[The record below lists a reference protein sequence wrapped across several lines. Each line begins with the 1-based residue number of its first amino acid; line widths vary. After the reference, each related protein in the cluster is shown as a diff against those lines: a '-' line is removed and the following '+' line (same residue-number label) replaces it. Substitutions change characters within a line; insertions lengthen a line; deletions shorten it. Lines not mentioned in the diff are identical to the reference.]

1 MTTLRRAWAVLRDA
15 VQRLGQDDASLLAGA
30 MSFFAF
36 LSLVPTLLVAILTIG
51 WVLGRERALSEVVSV
66 GDAAL
71 GPEGASALEVLLGNP
86 SIGDGSAWVAIASL
100 VTALY
105 GGSRAFVHLQTA
117 LNRTFEVRRKVGE
130 GWWERARIVV
140 VKRGVSVLIVLG
152 VAVAMLLSVVAK
164 TVLTVVAGV
173 ATSLV
178 GDVPYLFTLV
188 ELFVST
194 GILALFLGV
203 VYTVLPDV
211 EVERRDVAAGA
222 TCAAVLL
229 SLGAK
234 LLSLYLVTVAA
245 RSLSGAAATFIV
257 TLLWLYYTSYVV
269 LFGAEITAALA
280 CVRGHPIRPEP
291 HAEWIGAEHARA
303 VDNAPQDV
311 ERWPDKRDLLARPS
325 G

>member
-1 MTTLRRAWAVLRDA
+1 MLRRAWSVLRDA

-36 LSLVPTLLVAILTIG
+36 LSLVPMLLVAILTIG
-51 WVLGRERALSEVVSV
+51 WVLGRERALAEVVAV

-86 SIGDGSAWVAIASL
+86 SIGQGSAWVAIASL

-117 LNRTFEVRRKVGE
+117 LNRTFEVRRKAGE
-130 GWWERARIVV
+130 GWRERARIVV

-152 VAVAMLLSVVAK
+152 VAIAVLLSVIAK

-178 GDVPYLFTLV
+178 GDVPHLFTLL
-188 ELFVST
+188 ELFAST

-211 EVERRDVAAGA
+211 EVEHTDVAAGA
-222 TCAAVLL
+222 ISAAVLL

-280 CVRGHPIRPEP
+280 CLRGHPIRPEP
-291 HAEWIGAEHARA
+291 HAEWLGGEHARSA
-303 VDNAPQDV
+303 THA
-311 ERWPDKRDLLARPS
+311 A
-325 G
+325 